1 MAPINCSARA
11 GKPRRRAPVRGAV
24 VALLA
29 IAASGFLSAPASAT
43 ERRPADIV
51 DARTIIPDLVV
62 DMRYLTARNFVG
74 RPIAGY
80 RSGVCLLTKR
90 AATALGR
97 VADELKPRGLGL
109 KVYDCYRPQRAVD
122 EFVAW
127 GGDLGDQRMKSDFY
141 PGVDKRSLF
150 RDGYIASRSG
160 HSRASTVDLTIVP
173 LAAPEPEVPASLP
186 IRACAA
192 SWAARLPDASIDMGT
207 GFDCFGAMSHTS
219 NTSIGVQQAANRK
232 VLKSL
237 MAKQGFVNN
246 PQEWWHYTLGDEPYP
261 GTYFDFPVE

>member
-150 RDGYIASRSG
+150 RDGYIASVDDPVTRYIPDLKGSAYEGVTLRQLLTMSSG
-160 HSRASTVDLTIVP
+160 VKWNEDWHDQRWLVVK
-173 LAAPEPEVPASLP
+173 
-186 IRACAA
+186 
-192 SWAARLPDASIDMGT
+192 RLDQLR
-207 GFDCFGAMSHTS
+207 
-219 NTSIGVQQAANRK
+219 VNRWVNQRHK
-232 VLKSL
+232 V
-237 MAKQGFVNN
+237 
-246 PQEWWHYTLGDEPYP
+246 H
-261 GTYFDFPVE
+261 